1 MRIGNVF
8 SGKLM
13 KKIELGDKIPSLT
26 FETTNES
33 ITSFDDVKGK
43 NIVLYFYPKDNTP
56 GCTIESKDFRD
67 LNLEFSKLNTQI
79 IGVSRDS
86 MGSHEKFCSKF
97 SLPFPLISD
106 KDEKVCQAFGVIIEK
121 NIFAR
126 LILGIDRSTFLIDKN
141 GIVKK
146 AWRKV
151 KVKGHAKEVLEAT
164 KQLYNETAN

>member
-1 MRIGNVF
+1 ME
-8 SGKLM
+8 KLG
-13 KKIELGDKIPSLT
+13 IGDKIPSLT

-33 ITSFDDVKGK
+33 ITSFDELKGK

-56 GCTIESKDFRD
+56 GCTMESKDFRD
-67 LNLEFSKLNTQI
+67 LHLAFSKCNTQI
-79 IGVSRDS
+79 VGVSRDS
-86 MGSHEKFCSKF
+86 LGSHEKFCSKF

-121 NIFAR
+121 NMFAR

-141 GIVKK
+141 GIIKK

-151 KVKGHAKEVLEAT
+151 KVKGHAQEVLEAT
-164 KQLYNETAN
+164 KELYNGTGN